1 MERNQLTGLLLIFL
15 LLTLYFQFFSP
26 VAQAPEQKKDEKKAE
41 KAVVQQRKNILQQ
54 AQILPDDSAKR
65 VQILGTFASIANAP
79 SKNITLQNKD
89 VSLQIQTQGGKISLA
104 TLKNYEDFFTKKP
117 IQLVTKDNN
126 TMSLV
131 VKTAE
136 KRELDIYQLPYTAT
150 QKGESEVI
158 LEAKLSEKQYIRQSY
173 ILGATGFTLKYKIE
187 FVGLEKEIPSAQQAH
202 LIWINDMPS
211 VDEDLE
217 QNRYY
222 ATVNYY
228 TKKDGYNY
236 LSWPSD
242 QLQEGVVVGE
252 VGWVSF
258 KQKFFATAFIA
269 NNNNISQANIR
280 KTTDAG
286 NKKVVKTAEADITL
300 AVQDFYNGKADF
312 KLYFGPNDYDALTNT
327 KTPGFQYNIYMG
339 WSFVSV
345 FTEYMII
352 PIFKFCSSFLGN
364 FGLVIILTVLLIK
377 TILLPLTYRS
387 YISMAKMNVL
397 NTIIKPELEDFKIK
411 NNLNRT
417 DLTMEE
423 QQKVQQEQSRLYSE
437 LGSSPFAALSG
448 CLPLLLQMP
457 ILFAMFM
464 FFPNAIEFRHE
475 AFLWAHD
482 LSTFDNIIK
491 LPFHIPGFGSHI
503 SIFAILMTLSTL
515 LLTYYTAQSQAT
527 QQQGMMM
534 YMQYILP
541 VVFLVVMN
549 GYPAGLSFF
558 YLVQN
563 LISLGQQQAIKYT
576 MVDEDKIR
584 KSFEDYKNLPK
595 TAKKKSAFA
604 QMMEDAQKK
613 AQEQQAKNKTK

>member
-15 LLTLYFQFFSP
+15 MLTLYFQFFSP
-26 VAQAPEQKKDEKKAE
+26 VAPTPEQKKDEKKSE
-41 KAVVQQRKNILQQ
+41 KAVIQRKKALLQ

-65 VQILGTFASIANAP
+65 VQILGSFAQVTPTTA
-79 SKNITLQNKD
+79 KNIVLQNKD
-89 VSLQIQTQGGKISLA
+89 LSLQIQTQGGKINLA
-104 TLKNYEDFFTKKP
+104 TLKNYNDFFTKKP
-117 IQLVTKDNN
+117 IELVTNDNN
-126 TMSLV
+126 AMSLL

-136 KRELDIYQLPYTAT
+136 KRELDIFQLPYTAT
-150 QKGESEVI
+150 QKGENEVMM
-158 LEAKLSEKQYIRQSY
+158 EAKLNEKQYIRQY
-173 ILGATGFTLKYKIE
+173 YTLEKEGFAVKYKIE
-187 FVGLEKEIPSAQQAH
+187 FVGLEKEIPTAQQAR

-222 ATVNYY
+222 ATINYY

-236 LSWPSD
+236 LTWPSND
-242 QLQEGVVVGE
+242 PQETAITGE
-252 VGWVSF
+252 ISWVSF

-269 NNNNISQANIR
+269 SNNNIAQTNIR
-280 KTTDAG
+280 ATTDVE
-286 NKKVVKTAEADITL
+286 NKKIVKTAEADIL
-300 AVQDFYNGKADF
+300 FNAQDFYNGKANF
-312 KLYFGPNDYDALTNT
+312 KLYFGPNDYNALTAT
-327 KTPGFQYNIYMG
+327 KTSGFQYNIYMG

-345 FTEYMII
+345 FAEYLII
-352 PIFKFCSSFLGN
+352 PIFKFCSSFVGN
-364 FGLVIILTVLLIK
+364 FGLIIILTVLLIK
-377 TILLPLTYRS
+377 TILLPLTYKS

-397 NTIIKPELEDFKIK
+397 NGIIKPELDAFKEK
-411 NNLNRT
+411 NSLNRA

-423 QQKVQQEQSRLYSE
+423 QQKVQAEQMRLYNE

-464 FFPNAIEFRHE
+464 FFPNAIEFRHVP
-475 AFLWAHD
+475 FLWAHD
-482 LSTFDNIIK
+482 LSTYDNILK
-491 LPFHIPGFGSHI
+491 LPFYLPGFGSHI

-515 LLTYYTAQSQAT
+515 LLTYYTAQGQAT
-527 QQQGMMM
+527 QQQGAMM

-541 VVFLVVMN
+541 VVFLFVMN

-576 MVDEDKIR
+576 LVDEAKIR
-584 KSFEDYKNLPK
+584 KSFEDYKNKPK
-595 TAKKKSAFA
+595 TEKKKSGFM
-604 QMMEDAQKK
+604 QMMEEAQRK
-613 AQEQQAKNKTK
+613 AKEQQEAKNKK